1 MSWSL
6 GASPHGSPAPAAPV
20 LPSPALSSRG
30 TPGTPPAT
38 GVSRPHA
45 AVRSVRGQSA
55 FASKSPVLARGLGP
69 LRQAPRRRCEPGPG
83 GGGALSPRLGT
94 SRGDRR
100 TGGAAGTGPG
110 PGGVPCPLTPKE
122 RLRGS
127 LQSGPAADGPAAGPR
142 LCPDSVAA
150 QPVLPGLLPSVLV
163 KGLSPSLRQPLS
175 WKVLGRMFHTRR
187 PTSG

>member
-6 GASPHGSPAPAAPV
+6 GASAHGSPAPAAPV

-38 GVSRPHA
+38 GVSRPH

-122 RLRGS
+122 QLRGS
-127 LQSGPAADGPAAGPR
+127 LQSGPAADGPAAGPQ

-163 KGLSPSLRQPLS
+163 RGLSPSLRQPLS